1 MIFGTTLLTFVH
13 VVISLVGLGSG
24 LGVMYGLLTA
34 KRSDAWTAT
43 FLVSTVLTS
52 ATGFLF
58 PFERF
63 LPSHALSVLSL
74 LVLAVAIFARYARH
88 LVGAWRRVYVA
99 TAVTALYFNFFVLVV
114 QLFQKVPVL
123 KAMAP
128 TQSEPPFLLTQVILL
143 VTFVAAGVAAAIKSR
158 NQTVQVQVGAE
169 CDCRCERV
177 G

>member
-13 VVISLVGLGSG
+13 VAISLVGLGSG
-24 LGVMYGLLTA
+24 LGVMYGLLAA
-34 KRSDAWTAT
+34 KRSESWTAT

-63 LPSHALSVLSL
+63 LPSHALSILSL
-74 LVLAVAIFARYARH
+74 LVLAVAIFAKYARH
-88 LVGAWRRVYVA
+88 LAGAWRQAYVA

-128 TQSEPPFLLTQVILL
+128 TQSEAPFLLTQVILL
-143 VTFVAAGVAAAIKSR
+143 VTFAVAGVAAAIKNR
-158 NQTVQVQVGAE
+158 DQTV
-169 CDCRCERV
+169 RV